1 MADNKL
7 EETHFIGDVKVPND
21 RRKLEKMVKE
31 VNGNIVVQ
39 EGGVFIPAAFLILG
53 IALLGTAYQNFQIG
67 KMMTMAILTAL
78 AILLL
83 FILLRIMLRR
93 KTPMMVLTPE
103 GLQTTVFKT
112 VVPWR
117 GIEDFLI
124 NSSKSNSMNIA
135 IGMEFVIAD
144 RFLPE
149 ENEKCRPGSYYDKQK
164 KKLMISGV
172 NFRLDT
178 NRDTIIQEINT
189 YRNAALARHKLE
201 MNKFR

>member
-1 MADNKL
+1 VVKRQQQC
-7 EETHFIGDVKVPND
+7 DVTLN
-21 RRKLEKMVKE
+21 
-31 VNGNIVVQ
+31 
-39 EGGVFIPAAFLILG
+39 
-53 IALLGTAYQNFQIG
+53 
-67 KMMTMAILTAL
+67 
-78 AILLL
+78 
-83 FILLRIMLRR
+83 LRN
-93 KTPMMVLTPE
+93 V
-103 GLQTTVFKT
+103 TV
-112 VVPWR
+112 
-117 GIEDFLI
+117 
-124 NSSKSNSMNIA
+124 MNIA